1 MLSEKSFRRRRG
13 IYYSF
18 LGGSYLGMG
27 ISLLAL
33 VALVVYIVAQGAP
46 NLSLDLLFGEYS
58 SRSPSIVP
66 ATLGTLYLVLIS
78 LGIGAPIGILAAVF
92 LSEYSKS
99 NSPIVKVIRLA
110 VETLSGIPSIVYGL
124 FGYLVF
130 VAYLKMGYSLLGG
143 GITLAL
149 MVLPVIVRGVEESLR
164 AVPNSLREASFAR
177 HDLPHRL
184 ALRDAGHHHLD
195 HPLDRQGAKR
205 IGSASCHRRHGR
217 QPRPGLAFIP
227 GDEPSPRHLLLRLI
241 RVSRGGERHGVGA
254 ACPRIGLGW
263 VIAAIRETV
272 IEREVIWKQI
282 RRSASAT

>member
-164 AVPNSLREASFAR
+164 AVPNSLREASFA
-177 HDLPHRL
+177 LG
-184 ALRDAGHHHLD
+184 AGKAHHHLD
-195 HPLDRQGAKR
+195 HPLYRQGLKR
-205 IGSASCHRRHGR
+205 IGGASCHRRNGR

-241 RVSRGGERHGVGA
+241 RVSRGGERHGAGA

>member
-27 ISLLAL
+27 ISLAAL

-66 ATLGTLYLVLIS
+66 AMLGTLYLVLIS

-164 AVPNSLREASFAR
+164 AVPNSLREASFALGAGKADTTFR
-177 HDLPHRL
+177 IVLPCAMPGIITSIILSIGRVLSESAVLLVTVGMVVNRVPASPLSPGTSL
-184 ALRDAGHHHLD
+184 ALD
-195 HPLDRQGAKR
+195 
-205 IGSASCHRRHGR
+205 IYYFASYGY
-217 QPRPGLAFIP
+217 
-227 GDEPSPRHLLLRLI
+227 
-241 RVSRGGERHGVGA
+241 
-254 ACPRIGLGW
+254 
-263 VIAAIRETV
+263 RE
-272 IEREVIWKQI
+272 E
-282 RRSASAT
+282 ASATALVLLVLVLALDGLSLLLGKLLSKGRSYGSK